1 MRRERTALIAIGGIA
16 MACAMTVTLAAM
28 SAQMELKTT
37 EVKNFEVVSVH
48 GNIVVAKTDAGAKE
62 YTVTDDFRFTID
74 GKKIGVH
81 DLKPGMKGTATVTTT
96 TTVTPMYL
104 TEVKKGEVTK
114 VFGNSVVVH
123 TDNAFKLFTEED
135 VKNRGFT
142 VMRNGQPVDFSQ
154 LKVGDNIT
162 ATIVT
167 SMPPREVT
175 KQEVD
180 AMISSPPPA
189 MAAPAPAPATPPAAA
204 AGPPASA
211 TGTPP
216 PSTPPA
222 STPPASTP
230 PASAPPASAPPAS
243 TPPASAA
250 PPATT
255 APPSAAPASAPP
267 SSTTPPATDTEAPG
281 MSSTLIIGGIGV
293 LLLIVLIV
301 ALSARKKKA

>member
-1 MRRERTALIAIGGIA
+1 MRRKRTALVALGGVA
-16 MACAMTVTLAAM
+16 MACAMTATLAAR

-37 EVKNFEVVSVH
+37 EVKNFEVISVH
-48 GNIVVAKTDAGAKE
+48 GNVVVARTESGEKE

-96 TTVTPMYL
+96 TTSTPMYL

-154 LKVGDNIT
+154 LKVGDNLT

-167 SMPPREVT
+167 SLPPREVT

-204 AGPPASA
+204 AGPPASSA
-211 TGTPP
+211 GPP
-216 PSTPPA
+216 PAGTPPA

-230 PASAPPASAPPAS
+230 PAGAPPASTPPASDATATPPATTAPAS

-250 PPATT
+250 P
-255 APPSAAPASAPP
+255 AS
-267 SSTTPPATDTEAPG
+267 TPPAATDTADTG
-281 MSSTLIIGGIGV
+281 MSSTWIIGGIGV